1 MEPKKNPK
9 ADLKQ
14 WSGVYFLAGLAFM
27 LFLSWQAVEW
37 KSYDRD
43 LSLDT
48 LNVCDDLDEDSWDKF
63 GDTLS
68 FSFVDSAIVDSAIVD
83 VSFAILLEMYVC
95 ANLCIC

>member
-48 LNVCDDLDEDSWDKF
+48 LNV
-63 GDTLS
+63 
-68 FSFVDSAIVDSAIVD
+68 VM
-83 VSFAILLEMYVC
+83 ILMKIFQSQNC
-95 ANLCIC
+95 